1 MPKHIADQLQAASLH
16 GLLEAK
22 HLDHLRVRRNG
33 GLLVLES
40 GADDSPVAHA
50 RFRRLGAH
58 IWRLEMPTHTNTS
71 QVTPLRGQMRDLLD
85 CLVDQ
90 FPWTLDPVA

>member
-1 MPKHIADQLQAASLH
+1 
-16 GLLEAK
+16 
-22 HLDHLRVRRNG
+22 
-33 GLLVLES
+33 
-40 GADDSPVAHA
+40 
-50 RFRRLGAH
+50 
-58 IWRLEMPTHTNTS
+58 MPTHTNTS